1 MAERIVYR
9 SGVGRICPDCGWPAA
24 QCQCSSRRSD
34 APVPD
39 KVTAKLRLEKK
50 GRGGK
55 SVTVIDGLPD
65 NAAFLDELAG
75 ALKRSCGT
83 GGTVRPGAVE
93 LAGDVRERVRTLAR
107 GTFAAGERTLT
118 WDGLDDR
125 GAAVSPA
132 VYHVR
137 LLSHGETASQK
148 VIWLGN

>member
-65 NAAFLDELAG
+65 NAAFLDELARHSTLVRMTLAREG
-75 ALKRSCGT
+75 AC
-83 GGTVRPGAVE
+83 E
-93 LAGDVRERVRTLAR
+93 LAVFSSDGRRVRTLAR